1 MTYKT
6 NGFYCVLSTAMA
18 SVLSLF
24 TLLVLLVLPA
34 SLKAQSGGQ
43 GAITGTVSDSTGAAI
58 PDATVTATNLATNV
72 ATIRT
77 TSGAGAYSIAPLPPG
92 IYSVQVAAKGFKT
105 LRQDNLSVDALNA
118 LGFNPVLSIGEAT
131 ETVEV
136 TAAPPVLDTTNATL
150 GVVMANE
157 TYAALPVQM
166 NNAQRDATAFA
177 SLVPGAQAGIRVPII
192 GGTTNYLGQLYLD
205 GLPAQTINQQ
215 GDNRLVSQAVDV
227 DAVDQ
232 FQVVTSTPPAEYSG
246 AGALNFTM
254 KSGGNKYHGQVSDFI
269 RNTAF
274 DAWSFTS
281 KAATVTNLQGQKVP
295 APKPTEHQNELSV
308 TFGGHV
314 PHTANK
320 LFFFFAYGKYHSR
333 RGGRSEERRVGKE

>member
-1 MTYKT
+1 MTHKISGLQNNAT
-6 NGFYCVLSTAMA
+6 MLRKAFAVLIVTALIA
-18 SVLSLF
+18 APV
-24 TLLVLLVLPA
+24 T
-34 SLKAQSGGQ
+34 LKAQTAGEGT
-43 GAITGTVSDSTGAAI
+43 ITGTVTDTTGAAI
-58 PDATVTATNLATNV
+58 PNATVTATNAATSV
-72 ATIRT
+72 ATTRT
-77 TSGAGAYSIAPLPPG
+77 TSGAGSYSIAPLPPG

-150 GVVMANE
+150 GVVMENE

-215 GDNRLVSQAVDV
+215 GDNRLDRK
-227 DAVDQ
+227 
-232 FQVVTSTPPAEYSG
+232 STR
-246 AGALNFTM
+246 LN
-254 KSGGNKYHGQVSDFI
+254 S
-269 RNTAF
+269 
-274 DAWSFTS
+274 
-281 KAATVTNLQGQKVP
+281 
-295 APKPTEHQNELSV
+295 
-308 TFGGHV
+308 
-314 PHTANK
+314 
-320 LFFFFAYGKYHSR
+320 
-333 RGGRSEERRVGKE
+333 

>member
-1 MTYKT
+1 MTHKT

-131 ETVEV
+131 ETVV
-136 TAAPPVLDTTNATL
+136 VSAAPPVLNTTNATVGL
-150 GVVMANE
+150 VMENA
-157 TYAALPVQM
+157 TYANLPLQM

-177 SLVPGAQAGIRVPII
+177 SLAPGAVSYTHLRAHETV
-192 GGTTNYLGQLYLD
+192 LD
-205 GLPAQTINQQ
+205 LVCRLLLEKKKK
-215 GDNRLVSQAVDV
+215 NR
-227 DAVDQ
+227 
-232 FQVVTSTPPAEYSG
+232 
-246 AGALNFTM
+246 
-254 KSGGNKYHGQVSDFI
+254 
-269 RNTAF
+269 
-274 DAWSFTS
+274 
-281 KAATVTNLQGQKVP
+281 
-295 APKPTEHQNELSV
+295 
-308 TFGGHV
+308 
-314 PHTANK
+314 
-320 LFFFFAYGKYHSR
+320 
-333 RGGRSEERRVGKE
+333 